1 MPAGDRIRQV
11 TLAAAR
17 ALHSTQNV
25 PVQPFDDGRDVDRS
39 MWSGYSDGGV
49 VRVRTRPPIDR
60 PIGILPTNQREP
72 VSDAPNTPIWVNS
85 NNPPW
90 VTPPNWGAPVA
101 MPFTACVPWY
111 EVSTLLAPAFTVP
124 QDYMLII
131 KEISYEAL
139 NAALFDTFTLQVL
152 SNNQNLLQ
160 LEDMFIDNTT
170 PNPAMQYANAGHFR
184 PVPANCFIDRGGSL
198 TIRGTLRGPIDING
212 VSPYFPGQP
221 ITSTDC
227 MMKVV
232 VYGYLANLREN
243 ADGGPRPTDLGDFA
257 NLLMDSDQSG
267 GAYP

>member
-1 MPAGDRIRQV
+1 MPAGDMVRRVQ
-11 TLAAAR
+11 LAAAR

-25 PVQPFDDGRDVDRS
+25 PSQPFNDGRDVDRS
-39 MWSGYSDGGV
+39 MWSGYSDGMII
-49 VRVRTRPPIDR
+49 RRPTKPPIDR
-60 PIGILPTNQREP
+60 PIYQVPVSQREP
-72 VSDAPNTPIWVNS
+72 DSDPPNTPIWINS

-90 VTPPNWGAPVA
+90 VTPPNWGIPVA

-111 EVSTLLAPAFTVP
+111 EVSSLLAPAYTVP

-139 NAALFDTFTLQVL
+139 NAALFDTFVLDIL
-152 SNNQNLLQ
+152 SNNQPLTQ

-170 PNPAMQYANAGHFR
+170 PNPAMQYANGGHIR
-184 PVPANCFIDRGGSL
+184 PILTNMFVDRNGSM

-227 MMKVV
+227 QMKVI